1 MSATKLNDLATR
13 ILRSSPVDDGEQ
25 KRILRLLNE
34 VRDSVRWSSE
44 QQPVV
49 EYLDAATLLI
59 SYLAHMGRIGGSE
72 VRSVVARLIETAAK
86 VITEGP
92 SVASS
97 QEANEAAAAATETL
111 GASLQKQ
118 VEASAPR
125 TAPVPAAPIP
135 TTPAPS
141 TNASVRVI
149 SDMLLGEVMVR
160 MGHIQN
166 EHIEKALEI
175 QRQTGLKFGEALVKL
190 GVATWEQVQAG
201 LRYQDGCRQVVE
213 NFVDTRKQGGQSKDE
228 QKNGLHPDG
237 APQELELGQP
247 KRNLATSATSGSKG
261 LDVAGSKGDL
271 SSLRL
276 MSDVLLGEVL
286 IERGII
292 SKTQL
297 EQGLATQR
305 ATGMRIGE
313 ALVNHGFCGWD
324 QVELG
329 IRIQGQRRKYQTG
342 A

>member
-86 VITEGP
+86 VITDGA
-92 SVASS
+92 SAVSS
-97 QEANEAAAAATETL
+97 QDAAEAAAAATRALGTTL
-111 GASLQKQ
+111 GQA
-118 VEASAPR
+118 
-125 TAPVPAAPIP
+125 AAPAP
-135 TTPAPS
+135 TPAPVNEDRGPS
-141 TNASVRVI
+141 TSASVRVI

-160 MGHIQN
+160 MGHIRS
-166 EHIEKALEI
+166 EHIEKALEV

-190 GVATWEQVQAG
+190 GVTTWEQVQAG

-213 NFVDTRKQGGQSKDE
+213 NFVDARTQDGKSKE
-228 QKNGLHPDG
+228 PQKNGLNPTG
-237 APQELELGQP
+237 APKELELGKP
-247 KRNLATSATSGSKG
+247 KLDLAAPSSRG
-261 LDVAGSKGDL
+261 LDVAGPKGDL

-276 MSDVLLGEVL
+276 MSDVLLGEIL

-292 SKTQL
+292 TKAQL
-297 EQGLATQR
+297 EKGLGTQR

-324 QVELG
+324 QIEMG
-329 IRIQGQRRKYQTG
+329 IRVQGQRRKYQAG
-342 A
+342 